1 MRLINVNERL
11 IKHKWTPNVYQRYVF
26 VEIVKEMKAVE
37 SVFQVKKQ
45 STIRC
50 SFFNQ
55 MSRSEMSISL
65 SNLCQWIVNPRRS
78 MPLNHVICRLA
89 N

>member
-26 VEIVKEMKAVE
+26 VEIVKEMKAVK

-45 STIRC
+45 STIR
-50 SFFNQ
+50 
-55 MSRSEMSISL
+55 
-65 SNLCQWIVNPRRS
+65 
-78 MPLNHVICRLA
+78 
-89 N
+89 